1 MKTITINEKEVEI
14 PTGWENITFEKFN
27 SFSKLINSQI
37 TQEEWNKENED
48 MDEEVKSLEWSLHN
62 IRLNTKLACFWSGL
76 SEEEISLANIDDV
89 EEVLKSMEFIN
100 NTYVPIPIDYFRFN
114 DVKYLLPNK
123 GMQGENFGTFIE
135 AEQVEINNKKLEKGD
150 LSGLPKQIAILCR
163 AEGEERG
170 LIDDKLIEQRVQ
182 VFQKLDMATIWD
194 VGFFLTQQENSLM
207 TVFLTYLRQE
217 GMEKL
222 LEQQRGQ

>member
-1 MKTITINEKEVEI
+1 MKTIIVNEKEVEI

-27 SFSKLINSQI
+27 AFSKLVSSQI
-37 TQEEWNKENED
+37 TQEEWNEQNKD
-48 MDEEVKSLEWSLHN
+48 MDDDVKDLEWSLYN
-62 IRLNTKLACFWSGL
+62 IKLNTKLACFWSGL
-76 SEEEISLANIDDV
+76 TEEEISLANIEDV
-89 EEVLKSMEFIN
+89 EKILKSMEFIN
-100 NTYVPIPIDYFRFN
+100 NTYVPIPIEYFKFN

-170 LIDDKLIEQRVQ
+170 LIDDKLIEKRVQ
-182 VFQKLDMATIWD
+182 IFQKLDMATIWD

-207 TVFLTYLRQE
+207 TIFLTYLRQE

-222 LEQQRGQ
+222 LEQQRVQ

>member
-1 MKTITINEKEVEI
+1 
-14 PTGWENITFEKFN
+14 
-27 SFSKLINSQI
+27 
-37 TQEEWNKENED
+37 
-48 MDEEVKSLEWSLHN
+48 
-62 IRLNTKLACFWSGL
+62 
-76 SEEEISLANIDDV
+76 
-89 EEVLKSMEFIN
+89 
-100 NTYVPIPIDYFRFN
+100 
-114 DVKYLLPNK
+114 
-123 GMQGENFGTFIE
+123 MQGENFGTFIE